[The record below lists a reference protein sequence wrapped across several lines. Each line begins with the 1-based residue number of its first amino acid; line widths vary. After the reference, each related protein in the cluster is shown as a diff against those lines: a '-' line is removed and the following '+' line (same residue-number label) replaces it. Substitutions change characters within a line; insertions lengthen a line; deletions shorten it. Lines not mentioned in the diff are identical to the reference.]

1 MRLPRRAR
9 RPSGYAVLRTVV
21 NAAFF
26 VWLLAA
32 SAWGAE
38 QAKRLVVI
46 GDSLTA
52 GLGLERPLSFPARLE
67 LALRA
72 GGLNVV
78 VVNAGVSGDT
88 TAGGLARLEW
98 ALAPVDGRG
107 VDAVIIELG
116 ANDGLR
122 GLDPGVTRANLD
134 AMLTHLSKRGL
145 PVLLAGM
152 LAPPNLGR
160 AYGQAFR
167 AVFPDLAKRHGVAL
181 YPFFLEGVATVRALN
196 QDDGLHPN
204 ARGVDVIVERI
215 LPYVLRL
222 LSGGREHG

>member
-1 MRLPRRAR
+1 
-9 RPSGYAVLRTVV
+9 
-21 NAAFF
+21 
-26 VWLLAA
+26 
-32 SAWGAE
+32 
-38 QAKRLVVI
+38 
-46 GDSLTA
+46 
-52 GLGLERPLSFPARLE
+52 
-67 LALRA
+67 
-72 GGLNVV
+72 
-78 VVNAGVSGDT
+78 
-88 TAGGLARLEW
+88 
-98 ALAPVDGRG
+98 
-107 VDAVIIELG
+107 
-116 ANDGLR
+116 
-122 GLDPGVTRANLD
+122 
-134 AMLTHLSKRGL
+134 MLTHLSKRGL